1 MQIIYNFEISNVYA
15 LRSEIRK
22 FSFQNDEKKKKKQ
35 SQRKILPVKKKSTT
49 IHL

>member
-22 FSFQNDEKKKKKQ
+22 FSFQNDEKKKKQ